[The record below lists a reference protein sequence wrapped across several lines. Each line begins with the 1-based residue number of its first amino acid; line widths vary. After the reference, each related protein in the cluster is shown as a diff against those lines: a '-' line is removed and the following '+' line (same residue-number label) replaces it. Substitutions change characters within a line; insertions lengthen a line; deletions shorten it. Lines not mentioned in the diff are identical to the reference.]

1 MLGIMVSIIVAL
13 LIAPAH
19 ARDWKQDA
27 QDDIKAFRNAPA
39 PAPAPPAT
47 AAQPAQPKQSS
58 ERQEAEKRAATAKFP
73 SSNSEKGCL
82 ALMTAIST
90 RIETVFSL
98 NGEKCSELKN
108 KFQGKSD

>member
-1 MLGIMVSIIVAL
+1 MLRLILGIIAAL

-39 PAPAPPAT
+39 PAPASPST

-58 ERQEAEKRAATAKFP
+58 ERQEAEKRAAAAKFP

-82 ALMTAIST
+82 ALITAIST
-90 RIETVFSL
+90 RIETIFSL

-108 KFQGKSD
+108 K